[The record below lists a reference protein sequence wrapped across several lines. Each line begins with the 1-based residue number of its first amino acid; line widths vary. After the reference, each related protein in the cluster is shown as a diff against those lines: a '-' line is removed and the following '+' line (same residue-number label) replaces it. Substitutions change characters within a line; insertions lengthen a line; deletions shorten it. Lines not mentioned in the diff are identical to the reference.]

1 VNQNKSKIYSVSSIF
16 WSALLS
22 LIPPVLYFAAEWQ
35 SGVVEMLL
43 VAAFFMSIAALFFL
57 AIWYSQKIAVL
68 ALLRWIFESFAVF
81 GRGYRLHFYGL
92 LALCGGISYL
102 FKAAKLLAGT

>member
-1 VNQNKSKIYSVSSIF
+1 VNKNRSEIYSVSSIF
-16 WSALLS
+16 WSAFLS
-22 LIPPVLYFAAEWQ
+22 LLPPTLYFAAEWQ

-43 VAAFFMSIAALFFL
+43 VAAFFTSIAALFFL
-57 AIWYSQKIAVL
+57 AIWYSHKIAAL

-92 LALCGGISYL
+92 LALCGGIIYL
-102 FKAAKLLAGT
+102 FRAAKLLAGA

>member
-1 VNQNKSKIYSVSSIF
+1 MNPNRSNISSISSIVL
-16 WSALLS
+16 SALLS
-22 LIPPVLYFAAEWQ
+22 LIPPALYIAAEGQ

-57 AIWYSQKIAVL
+57 AIWYSQKVAVL

-81 GRGYRLHFYGL
+81 GRGYRLHFYGF

-102 FKAAKLLAGT
+102 FKAAKLLGGA